1 MREGDKDFWKEYEK
15 VRQRNTWICIGKVVY
30 LHFFLAKQKYV
41 REKALTVRRKNSIL
55 YMEENG
61 IQRCRCEF
69 DGIGERMNEGKKE
82 SREKIE

>member
-1 MREGDKDFWKEYEK
+1 M
-15 VRQRNTWICIGKVVY
+15 Y

-41 REKALTVRRKNSIL
+41 REKALTVRQKNSIL

-82 SREKIE
+82 SR

>member
-1 MREGDKDFWKEYEK
+1 M
-15 VRQRNTWICIGKVVY
+15 Y

-41 REKALTVRRKNSIL
+41 REKVLTVRQKNSIL

-69 DGIGERMNEGKKE
+69 DGIGERMNEGKEE
-82 SREKIE
+82 SREKVE

>member
-1 MREGDKDFWKEYEK
+1 M
-15 VRQRNTWICIGKVVY
+15 Y

-61 IQRCRCEF
+61 IQRCCCEF

-82 SREKIE
+82 SREKVE

>member
-1 MREGDKDFWKEYEK
+1 M
-15 VRQRNTWICIGKVVY
+15 Y

-41 REKALTVRRKNSIL
+41 REKALTVRQKNSIL

-61 IQRCRCEF
+61 IQRWRCEF

-82 SREKIE
+82 SREKVE